1 MPIWTVAL
9 SLLCFVCSTAGAAEP
24 WPKAMRDVVTGSC
37 VINFGGESP
46 SRKFLKSVRR
56 TCECMTDGYE
66 KVLDAKRVLE
76 VTGLPPD
83 KADAAPE
90 NAQMRVVID
99 ACMRSTDL
107 LGAAKE
113 EAKQPISQKM
123 REDFLVGC
131 AMKEREKADDIED
144 GERKLADSCRCAIDA
159 ISKIEPTAEDI
170 DVDEQI
176 RGIVEACHAKHL
188 K

>member
-1 MPIWTVAL
+1 
-9 SLLCFVCSTAGAAEP
+9 
-24 WPKAMRDVVTGSC
+24 MRDVVTGSC
-37 VINFGGESP
+37 VMNFGGESP

-144 GERKLADSCRCAIDA
+144 GERKLADSCRPSHIFPLNLF
-159 ISKIEPTAEDI
+159 SLFSWTAESSSPAWASCRRSATI
-170 DVDEQI
+170 
-176 RGIVEACHAKHL
+176 
-188 K
+188 